1 MTQLTKHRNLFI
13 GLLSIS
19 LITPSCKQVQ
29 RVAERHQIDSIAL
42 LSKDNIIWTYERLDS
57 IHHQPLE
64 RIRIERAST
73 VLLNELKKQDSLS
86 HKHSITK
93 KSNRSKSIV
102 FYLLPLC
109 IVIGLSLGL
118 YLSKRG

>member
-1 MTQLTKHRNLFI
+1 MTQLTKHRILFI
-13 GLLSIS
+13 GLLSLS
-19 LITPSCKQVQ
+19 LIMPSCKQVQ
-29 RVAERHQIDSIAL
+29 RAIERHQIDSLAL
-42 LSKDNIIWTYERLDS
+42 LSRDNIIWTYERLDS
-57 IHHQPLE
+57 VHHQPLE

-93 KSNRSKSIV
+93 KSNRSKRIV

>member
-13 GLLSIS
+13 GLLCIG
-19 LITPSCKQVQ
+19 LIMPSCKQVQ
-29 RVAERHQIDSIAL
+29 RAIERHQIDSLAL
-42 LSKDNIIWTYERLDS
+42 LSRDNIIWTYERLDS
-57 IHHQPLE
+57 VHHQPIE
-64 RIRIERAST
+64 RIKIERAST
-73 VLLNELKKQDSLS
+73 IYLNELKKQDSLS

>member
-13 GLLSIS
+13 GLLSLS

-29 RVAERHQIDSIAL
+29 RAIERHQIDSLAL
-42 LSKDNIIWTYERLDS
+42 LSRDNIIWTYERLDS

-64 RIRIERAST
+64 RIRIERTST

-86 HKHSITK
+86 HKQTTAK
-93 KSNRSKSIV
+93 KSNHSKSII

-109 IVIGLSLGL
+109 IIIGFSLGL
-118 YLSKRG
+118 YLSKRS

>member
-13 GLLSIS
+13 GLLCIG
-19 LITPSCKQVQ
+19 LIMSSCKQIQ
-29 RVAERHQIDSIAL
+29 RAIERHQIDSLAL

-57 IHHQPLE
+57 VHHQPLE

-73 VLLNELKKQDSLS
+73 IYLNELKKQDSIS
-86 HKHSITK
+86 HKQTTAK

-109 IVIGLSLGL
+109 IIIGLSLGL

>member
-13 GLLSIS
+13 GLLSLS
-19 LITPSCKQVQ
+19 LIMPSCKQIQ
-29 RVAERHQIDSIAL
+29 RAIERHQIDSLAL
-42 LSKDNIIWTYERLDS
+42 QSRDNIIWTYERLDS

-86 HKHSITK
+86 HKQTTAK
-93 KSNRSKSIV
+93 KSNHSKSIV

-109 IVIGLSLGL
+109 IVIGLSLGS
-118 YLSKRG
+118 YLSKRD

>member
-13 GLLSIS
+13 GLLSLS
-19 LITPSCKQVQ
+19 LIMPSCKQVQ
-29 RVAERHQIDSIAL
+29 REAERHQIDSLAL
-42 LSKDNIIWTYERLDS
+42 LSRDNIIWTYERLDS

-64 RIRIERAST
+64 RIRIERANT
-73 VLLNELKKQDSLS
+73 IYLNELKKQDSLS

>member
-13 GLLSIS
+13 GFLSLS

-29 RVAERHQIDSIAL
+29 RVAERHQIDSLAL
-42 LSKDNIIWTYERLDS
+42 LSRDNIIWTYERLDS

>member
-1 MTQLTKHRNLFI
+1 MTQLTKYRNLFI
-13 GLLSIS
+13 GLLSLS
-19 LITPSCKQVQ
+19 LIMPSCKLVQ
-29 RVAERHQIDSIAL
+29 RVAERHQIDSLAL
-42 LSKDNIIWTYERLDS
+42 LSRDNIIWTYERLDS

-64 RIRIERAST
+64 RIKIERAST
-73 VLLNELKKQDSLS
+73 IYLNELKKQDSLS
-86 HKHSITK
+86 HKQTTEK

>member
-1 MTQLTKHRNLFI
+1 MTQLIKHRNLFI
-13 GLLSIS
+13 GLLCIG
-19 LITPSCKQVQ
+19 LIMPSCKQVQ
-29 RVAERHQIDSIAL
+29 RAIERHQIDSLAL
-42 LSKDNIIWTYERLDS
+42 LSRDNIIWTYERLDS
-57 IHHQPLE
+57 VHHQPIE
-64 RIRIERAST
+64 RIRVERAST
-73 VLLNELKKQDSLS
+73 IYLNELKKQDSIS
-86 HKHSITK
+86 HKQTTAK

>member
-13 GLLSIS
+13 GLLSLS
-19 LITPSCKQVQ
+19 FITPSCKQVQ
-29 RVAERHQIDSIAL
+29 RVAERHQIDSLAL
-42 LSKDNIIWTYERLDS
+42 LSRDNIIWTYERLDS
-57 IHHQPLE
+57 VHHQPLE
-64 RIRIERAST
+64 RIKIERAST

-118 YLSKRG
+118 YLSKRI

>member
-1 MTQLTKHRNLFI
+1 MTQLTKHRILFI
-13 GLLSIS
+13 GLLSLS
-19 LITPSCKQVQ
+19 LIMPSCKQVQ
-29 RVAERHQIDSIAL
+29 RAIERHQIDSLAL
-42 LSKDNIIWTYERLDS
+42 LSRDNIIWTYERLDS
-57 IHHQPLE
+57 VHHQPLE

-118 YLSKRG
+118 YLSKRI

>member
-13 GLLSIS
+13 GLFCIS
-19 LITPSCKQVQ
+19 LIMPSCKQVQ
-29 RVAERHQIDSIAL
+29 RAIERHQLDSLAL
-42 LSKDNIIWTYERLDS
+42 LSRDNIIWTYERLDS
-57 IHHQPLE
+57 VHHQPLE

-86 HKHSITK
+86 HKLTTAK

-109 IVIGLSLGL
+109 IIIGLSLGL
-118 YLSKRG
+118 YLSKRI

>member
-13 GLLSIS
+13 GLLSLS
-19 LITPSCKQVQ
+19 LIMPSCKQVQ
-29 RVAERHQIDSIAL
+29 RVAERHQIDSLAL
-42 LSKDNIIWTYERLDS
+42 LSRDNIIWTYERLDS

>member
-1 MTQLTKHRNLFI
+1 MTQLTKHRILFI
-13 GLLSIS
+13 GLLSLS
-19 LITPSCKQVQ
+19 LIMPSCKQVQ
-29 RVAERHQIDSIAL
+29 RAIERHQIDSLAL
-42 LSKDNIIWTYERLDS
+42 LSRDNIIWTYERLDS
-57 IHHQPLE
+57 VHHQPLE

>member
-13 GLLSIS
+13 GLFCIS
-19 LITPSCKQVQ
+19 LIMPSCKQVQ
-29 RVAERHQIDSIAL
+29 RAIERHQLDSLAL
-42 LSKDNIIWTYERLDS
+42 LSRDNIIWTYERLDS
-57 IHHQPLE
+57 VHHQPLE
-64 RIRIERAST
+64 RIKIERAST

-86 HKHSITK
+86 HKQTTAK

>member
-29 RVAERHQIDSIAL
+29 RVAERHQIDSLAL
-42 LSKDNIIWTYERLDS
+42 LSRDNIIWTYERLDS

-73 VLLNELKKQDSLS
+73 VLLNELKKQDSIS

-109 IVIGLSLGL
+109 IIIGLSLGL
-118 YLSKRG
+118 YLSKRI

>member
-13 GLLSIS
+13 GFLSLS
-19 LITPSCKQVQ
+19 LIMPSCKQVQ
-29 RVAERHQIDSIAL
+29 RAIERHQLDSLAL
-42 LSKDNIIWTYERLDS
+42 LGKENIIWTYERLDS
-57 IHHQPLE
+57 VHHQPLE

-73 VLLNELKKQDSLS
+73 VLLNELKKQDSIS
-86 HKHSITK
+86 HKQTTAK

-118 YLSKRG
+118 YLRKRG

>member
-13 GLLSIS
+13 GLLSLS
-19 LITPSCKQVQ
+19 LIMPSCKQIQ
-29 RVAERHQIDSIAL
+29 RAIERHQIDSLAL
-42 LSKDNIIWTYERLDS
+42 QSRDNIIWTYERLDS

-73 VLLNELKKQDSLS
+73 VMLNELKKQDSLS
-86 HKHSITK
+86 HKQTTAK
-93 KSNRSKSIV
+93 KSNHSKSII

-109 IVIGLSLGL
+109 IIIGFSLGL
-118 YLSKRG
+118 YLSKRI

>member
-1 MTQLTKHRNLFI
+1 MTQPTKHRNLFI
-13 GLLSIS
+13 GLLSLS

-29 RVAERHQIDSIAL
+29 RVAERHQIDSLAL
-42 LSKDNIIWTYERLDS
+42 LSRDNIIWTYERLDS

-64 RIRIERAST
+64 RIKIEHAST
-73 VLLNELKKQDSLS
+73 IYLNELKKQDSLS
-86 HKHSITK
+86 YKQTTAK
-93 KSNRSKSIV
+93 KSNLSKSIV

>member
-1 MTQLTKHRNLFI
+1 MTQLTKHWNLFI
-13 GLLSIS
+13 GLLSLS
-19 LITPSCKQVQ
+19 LIMPSCKQVQ
-29 RVAERHQIDSIAL
+29 RVAERHQIDSLAL
-42 LSKDNIIWTYERLDS
+42 LSRDNIIWTYERLDS

-109 IVIGLSLGL
+109 IIIGLSLGL

>member
-13 GLLSIS
+13 GLLSLS
-19 LITPSCKQVQ
+19 LIMPSCKQVQ
-29 RVAERHQIDSIAL
+29 RTIERHQIDSLAL
-42 LSKDNIIWTYERLDS
+42 LSRDNIIWTYEHLDS
-57 IHHQPLE
+57 VHHQPLE
-64 RIRIERAST
+64 RIKIERVST
-73 VLLNELKKQDSLS
+73 IYLNELKKQDSLS

>member
-13 GLLSIS
+13 GLLCIS
-19 LITPSCKQVQ
+19 LIMPSCKQVQ
-29 RVAERHQIDSIAL
+29 RAIERHQIDSIAL
-42 LSKDNIIWTYERLDS
+42 LSRDNIIWTYERLDS
-57 IHHQPLE
+57 VHHQPLE

-86 HKHSITK
+86 HKQTTAK
-93 KSNRSKSIV
+93 KSNHSKSII

-109 IVIGLSLGL
+109 IIIGFSLGL
-118 YLSKRG
+118 YLSKRS

>member
-13 GLLSIS
+13 GLLSLS

-29 RVAERHQIDSIAL
+29 RVAERHQIDSLAL
-42 LSKDNIIWTYERLDS
+42 LSRDNIIWTYERLDS
-57 IHHQPLE
+57 VHHQPLE

-73 VLLNELKKQDSLS
+73 IYLNELKKQDLS
-86 HKHSITK
+86 HKQTTAK

-102 FYLLPLC
+102 FYLLLLC
-109 IVIGLSLGL
+109 IGLIFGL
-118 YLSKRG
+118 YLSKRD

>member
-13 GLLSIS
+13 GLLSLS
-19 LITPSCKQVQ
+19 LIMPSCKQVQ
-29 RVAERHQIDSIAL
+29 RAIERHQIDSLAL
-42 LSKDNIIWTYERLDS
+42 LSRDNIIWTYERLDS

-64 RIRIERAST
+64 RIRVERAST
-73 VLLNELKKQDSLS
+73 VLLNELKKQDSIN
-86 HKHSITK
+86 HKQTTAK

-109 IVIGLSLGL
+109 IVVGLSLGL
-118 YLSKRG
+118 YLSKRI

>member
-1 MTQLTKHRNLFI
+1 MTQLIKHRNLFI
-13 GLLSIS
+13 GLLCIG
-19 LITPSCKQVQ
+19 LIMPSCKQVQ
-29 RVAERHQIDSIAL
+29 RAIERHQIDSLAL
-42 LSKDNIIWTYERLDS
+42 LSRDNIIWTYERLDS
-57 IHHQPLE
+57 VHHQPIE
-64 RIRIERAST
+64 RIRVERAST
-73 VLLNELKKQDSLS
+73 IYLNELKKQDSIS
-86 HKHSITK
+86 HKQITAK

>member
-1 MTQLTKHRNLFI
+1 MTQLTKYRNLFI
-13 GLLSIS
+13 VLLILS
-19 LITPSCKQVQ
+19 LIMPSCKQIQ
-29 RVAERHQIDSIAL
+29 RAIERHQIDSLAL
-42 LSKDNIIWTYERLDS
+42 LSRDNIIWTYERLDS
-57 IHHQPLE
+57 VHHQPLE

-73 VLLNELKKQDSLS
+73 IYLNELKKQDSLS
-86 HKHSITK
+86 HKQTTAK

-109 IVIGLSLGL
+109 IIIGLSLGL

>member
-13 GLLSIS
+13 GLLSLS
-19 LITPSCKQVQ
+19 LIMPSCKQIQ
-29 RVAERHQIDSIAL
+29 RAIERHQIDSLAL
-42 LSKDNIIWTYERLDS
+42 QSRDNIIWTYERLDS

-86 HKHSITK
+86 HKQTTAK
-93 KSNRSKSIV
+93 KSNHSKSII

-109 IVIGLSLGL
+109 IIIGFSLGL
-118 YLSKRG
+118 YLSKRI

>member
-13 GLLSIS
+13 GFLSLS

-29 RVAERHQIDSIAL
+29 RVAERHQIDSLAL
-42 LSKDNIIWTYERLDS
+42 LSRDNIIWTYERLDS

-73 VLLNELKKQDSLS
+73 VQLNELKKQDSLS

-109 IVIGLSLGL
+109 IAIGFSLGL
-118 YLSKRG
+118 YLSKRI

>member
-13 GLLSIS
+13 GLLSLS

-29 RVAERHQIDSIAL
+29 RAIERHQIDSLAL
-42 LSKDNIIWTYERLDS
+42 LSRDNIIWTYERLDS

-86 HKHSITK
+86 HKQTTAK
-93 KSNRSKSIV
+93 KSNRSKSFI

-109 IVIGLSLGL
+109 IIIGLSLGL
-118 YLSKRG
+118 YLSKRI

>member
-13 GLLSIS
+13 RLLSLS
-19 LITPSCKQVQ
+19 LIMPSCKQIQ
-29 RVAERHQIDSIAL
+29 RAIERHQLDSLAL
-42 LSKDNIIWTYERLDS
+42 LSRDNIIWTYERLDS

-73 VLLNELKKQDSLS
+73 IYLNELKKQDSLS

>member
-13 GLLSIS
+13 GFLSLS

-29 RVAERHQIDSIAL
+29 RVAERHQIDSLAL
-42 LSKDNIIWTYERLDS
+42 LSRDNIIWTYERLDS

-109 IVIGLSLGL
+109 IIIGLSLGL

>member
-13 GLLSIS
+13 GLLGLS

-29 RVAERHQIDSIAL
+29 RVAERHQIDSLAL
-42 LSKDNIIWTYERLDS
+42 LSRDNIIWTYERLDS

-73 VLLNELKKQDSLS
+73 IYLNELKKQDSLS
-86 HKHSITK
+86 HKQTTAK
-93 KSNRSKSIV
+93 KSNRSKSFV

>member
-13 GLLSIS
+13 GLLSLS
-19 LITPSCKQVQ
+19 LIMPSCKQIQ
-29 RVAERHQIDSIAL
+29 RVIERHQIDSLAL
-42 LSKDNIIWTYERLDS
+42 QSRDNIIWTYERLDS

-86 HKHSITK
+86 HKQTTAK
-93 KSNRSKSIV
+93 KSNHSKSIV

-109 IVIGLSLGL
+109 IVIGLSLGS
-118 YLSKRG
+118 YLSKRD

>member
-13 GLLSIS
+13 GLLCIS
-19 LITPSCKQVQ
+19 LIMPSCKQIQGAV
-29 RVAERHQIDSIAL
+29 ERHQIDSLAL
-42 LSKDNIIWTYERLDS
+42 QSRDNIIWTYERLDS

-73 VLLNELKKQDSLS
+73 IYLNELKKQDSLS
-86 HKHSITK
+86 HKQTTAK

>member
-13 GLLSIS
+13 GLLCIG
-19 LITPSCKQVQ
+19 LIMPSCKQVQ
-29 RVAERHQIDSIAL
+29 QAIKRHQIDSLAL
-42 LSKDNIIWTYERLDS
+42 LSRDNIIWTYERLDS
-57 IHHQPLE
+57 VHHQPLE

-73 VLLNELKKQDSLS
+73 IYLNELKKQDSIS
-86 HKHSITK
+86 HKQTTAK

>member
-13 GLLSIS
+13 GLLSLS
-19 LITPSCKQVQ
+19 LITPSCKQIQ
-29 RVAERHQIDSIAL
+29 RAIERHQLDSLAL
-42 LSKDNIIWTYERLDS
+42 LRRDNIIWTYERLDS
-57 IHHQPLE
+57 VHHQPLE

-86 HKHSITK
+86 HKQTTAQ

>member
-13 GLLSIS
+13 GFLSLS
-19 LITPSCKQVQ
+19 LIMPSCKQVQ
-29 RVAERHQIDSIAL
+29 RSIERHQIDSLAL
-42 LSKDNIIWTYERLDS
+42 LSRDNIIWTYERLDS

-86 HKHSITK
+86 HKQTTAK

>member
-13 GLLSIS
+13 GLLSLS
-19 LITPSCKQVQ
+19 LIMPSCKQIQ
-29 RVAERHQIDSIAL
+29 RAIERHQIDSLAL
-42 LSKDNIIWTYERLDS
+42 LSRDNIIWTYERLDS
-57 IHHQPLE
+57 VHHQPLE

-73 VLLNELKKQDSLS
+73 VQLNELKKQDSTS
-86 HKHSITK
+86 HKRTTAK

>member
-13 GLLSIS
+13 GLLCIG
-19 LITPSCKQVQ
+19 LIMPSCKQIQ
-29 RVAERHQIDSIAL
+29 RAIERHQIDSLAL
-42 LSKDNIIWTYERLDS
+42 LSRDNIIWTYERLDS
-57 IHHQPLE
+57 VHHQPLE
-64 RIRIERAST
+64 RIKIERAST
-73 VLLNELKKQDSLS
+73 IYLNELKKQDSLS